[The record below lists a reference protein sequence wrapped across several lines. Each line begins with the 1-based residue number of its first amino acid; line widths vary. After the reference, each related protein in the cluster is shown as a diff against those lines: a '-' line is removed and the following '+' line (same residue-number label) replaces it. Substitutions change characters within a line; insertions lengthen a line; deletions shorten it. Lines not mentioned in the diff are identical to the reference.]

1 MTVNT
6 DKPFR
11 PRLVLAYADSAY
23 AALCGRHFRRQGW
36 EVCQAS
42 TAADVYR
49 LARTISP
56 RAVVLDTDLPDESGW
71 LTCAKILLERPGLR
85 VILVSPHQT
94 EPEQRL
100 SAFVGAT
107 GLVGR
112 DQGVDALLDMIL
124 GTVLPQTG

>member
-11 PRLVLAYADSAY
+11 PRLVFAHGDSAY

-36 EVCQAS
+36 EVYQAN
-42 TAADVYR
+42 TAADARR
-49 LARTISP
+49 LVRTISP
-56 RAVVLDTDLPDESGW
+56 RAVVLDTNLPDESGW

-85 VILVSPHQT
+85 AVLVSPQKT
-94 EPEQRL
+94 EKEQRL
-100 SAFVGAT
+100 GAFLGAT

-112 DQGVDALLDMIL
+112 DEGVGALLDQVL